1 MTPFQYILI
10 GIIAYLIGSFSTGI
24 VLSGTRGTDIRKEGS
39 KSAGATNVTR
49 VLGLGYG
56 VLTLLGDFAKATL
69 AVYIGRFIAGES
81 GAMAAGI
88 YAIVGHNWPVYYQFR
103 GGKGIACSI
112 AVLFW
117 LCPIETLIGI
127 ACAIVSIAVTKF
139 VSVGS
144 LVLLSVSTIAILINR
159 PLFPLG
165 IWALLITA
173 LAYYQHRTNLRRL
186 IQGKENRLSFKKE
199 GKGA

>member
-1 MTPFQYILI
+1 MNPFQYLVI
-10 GIIAYLIGSFSTGI
+10 GVIAYLIGSFSTGI
-24 VLSGTRGTDIRKEGS
+24 ILSGTRGKDIRKEGS

-56 VLTLLGDFAKATL
+56 VLTLLGDFLKATL
-69 AVYIGRFIAGES
+69 AVFIGRWIAGDS
-81 GAMAAGI
+81 GAMTAGI
-88 YAIVGHNWPVYYQFR
+88 YVIVGHNWPVYYQFR

-117 LCPIETLIGI
+117 LCPVETLIGI
-127 ACAIVSIAVTKF
+127 GCAIASIALTRF

-159 PLFPLG
+159 PFFPLG
-165 IWALLITA
+165 IWAILITA
-173 LAYYQHRTNLRRL
+173 LAYFQHRTNIHRL
-186 IQGKENRLSFKKE
+186 IQGKENKLNLKKE
-199 GKGA
+199 QKKS